1 MLECPARLEPNSLL
15 GVFVV
20 EEEPVVVGVAEA
32 FDFGQTLADL
42 RTSVDHGGLKKRAEI
57 SKLLNLCMHLTVYY

>member
-42 RTSVDHGGLKKRAEI
+42 RTSVDHGGLKKRGE
-57 SKLLNLCMHLTVYY
+57 N